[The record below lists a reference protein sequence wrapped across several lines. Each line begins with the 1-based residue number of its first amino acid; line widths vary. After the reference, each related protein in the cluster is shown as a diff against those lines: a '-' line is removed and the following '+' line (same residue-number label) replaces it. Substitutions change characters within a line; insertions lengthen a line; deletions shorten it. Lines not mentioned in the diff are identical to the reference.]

1 MITFSCHVCGKQVSA
16 PHADVGKT
24 LKCECGEILRVP
36 APRPPRPPAP
46 PAPVAPVANVG
57 SEQWQYGFIEAYAKL
72 TRDVSLSVAGL
83 GLLLTWGFAVL
94 AAVNGGT
101 GVALM
106 VVVASLAWPLLYLST
121 CVCSAFLLVLIDI
134 GRDLRNIR
142 RHLTQPNGPG
152 RQ

>member
-1 MITFSCHVCGKQVSA
+1 MIAFSCHVCGKQVSA

-24 LKCECGEILRVP
+24 LKCECGELLRVP
-36 APRPPRPPAP
+36 APKPPRAAAP
-46 PAPVAPVANVG
+46 PAPAANVG
-57 SEQWQYGFIEAYAKL
+57 SEQWQYDFIETSAKL

-94 AAVNGGT
+94 AAVNGGA

-106 VVVASLAWPLLYLST
+106 VVVASIAWPLMYVST
-121 CVCSAFLLVLIDI
+121 CVCSAFLLIFIDI
-134 GRDLRNIR
+134 GRDFRNSR
-142 RHLTQPNGPG
+142 RQLTQPTEPT